1 MEFQNTSKS
10 QKYNLLEEINI
21 DVDNVLNFSI
31 NIDNLKIFLTT
42 LANNQT
48 TLSRKIIE
56 LEKRIKNRPTRS
68 SSLHSSDREKT
79 KFQRKDSLYQ
89 SPQDIKL
96 KKSMSINI
104 QDKNEV
110 EQFNVEEEN
119 GSDTL
124 KKEKS
129 KENLDDKGM
138 PLNGS
143 DFNKEENKE
152 QDMME
157 SIKEEIDEKK
167 TDSNPQEEEGDFSGN
182 YSKIFDLENKINSL
196 EKKIKNLEILN
207 KVNKFTGQGGA
218 NSDDIQ
224 LMQLE
229 VTNLKDSNKKLLQE
243 NIDFKKNLEDIN
255 VKLADINVYDL
266 FKDLNVSEGSVD
278 VAKALIMNLEKK
290 VFQKID
296 FIDDRDKKT
305 NQDIM
310 DLKNNIQNVINK
322 NGVISHNMENI
333 KKNFQELGQLVSNN
347 NSETINMIST
357 SETKTN
363 NLYKELIERF
373 DIEKN
378 NTELKIK
385 KINDKLF
392 NLEKFN
398 NENLNPSDLKNK
410 NNIEFTEENLEF
422 MQKMANRI
430 NEIESKIN
438 SILEEAQSYS
448 TKDDI
453 IKIEKELLKKVN
465 TKEHF
470 ELKDKYNL
478 QLAKISNLED
488 SIERLQDLNEKNSS
502 DLIFYAKRIEGI
514 TTNIIGIRA
523 QVDGIIKREKSK
535 ILDLSKY
542 FEKTDFNKYIRSLQP
557 EQLRIDTNFE
567 ELRNLIND
575 MGKSLTK
582 KCNADDLKIFEDI
595 MNGKFEEFKLS
606 NSRKFADKIDTNR
619 SMKYLET
626 QIKHIIDVYIKKTDK
641 NESWLIAKKPMGGYS
656 CASCES
662 YIGDLKNKESYMP
675 WNKYPQREKDQNYRV
690 GNGFSRMLNMLNI
703 ELKNNDISMDK
714 ENESDDEVKKY
725 FEENRIKIRIKNP
738 SNNKEMYNTKDKI
751 YRNNNSVLLKSNS
764 NNNIFNSNS
773 TSKNTN
779 TNILP
784 KLYLNKNEETLT
796 IEPKSPIVNDSGFD
810 KNLNETNI
818 EELTKENQES
828 NGPQPHIVKIIKK
841 TRTTINV
848 PENAK
853 TERRYSFIKK

>member
-48 TLSRKIIE
+48 ALSRKIIE

-410 NNIEFTEENLEF
+410 NNIEFTEQNLEF

-514 TTNIIGIRA
+514 TTNMIGIRA

-606 NSRKFADKIDTNR
+606 NLRKFADKIDTNR

>member
-48 TLSRKIIE
+48 ALSRKIIE

-305 NQDIM
+305 NQEMM
-310 DLKNNIQNVINK
+310 DLKNNILFVINK

-357 SETKTN
+357 SEAKTN

-373 DIEKN
+373 DTEKN

>member
-48 TLSRKIIE
+48 ALSRKIIE

-167 TDSNPQEEEGDFSGN
+167 TDSNPQDEEGDFSGN

>member
-48 TLSRKIIE
+48 ALSRKIIE

-514 TTNIIGIRA
+514 TTNMIGIRA

>member
-48 TLSRKIIE
+48 ALSRKIIE

-438 SILEEAQSYS
+438 TILEEAQSYS

-514 TTNIIGIRA
+514 TTNMIGIRA

-738 SNNKEMYNTKDKI
+738 SNNKEMYNTKDKT

>member
-1 MEFQNTSKS
+1 
-10 QKYNLLEEINI
+10 
-21 DVDNVLNFSI
+21 
-31 NIDNLKIFLTT
+31 
-42 LANNQT
+42 
-48 TLSRKIIE
+48 
-56 LEKRIKNRPTRS
+56 
-68 SSLHSSDREKT
+68 
-79 KFQRKDSLYQ
+79 
-89 SPQDIKL
+89 
-96 KKSMSINI
+96 
-104 QDKNEV
+104 
-110 EQFNVEEEN
+110 
-119 GSDTL
+119 
-124 KKEKS
+124 
-129 KENLDDKGM
+129 
-138 PLNGS
+138 
-143 DFNKEENKE
+143 
-152 QDMME
+152 
-157 SIKEEIDEKK
+157 
-167 TDSNPQEEEGDFSGN
+167 
-182 YSKIFDLENKINSL
+182 
-196 EKKIKNLEILN
+196 
-207 KVNKFTGQGGA
+207 
-218 NSDDIQ
+218 
-224 LMQLE
+224 
-229 VTNLKDSNKKLLQE
+229 
-243 NIDFKKNLEDIN
+243 
-255 VKLADINVYDL
+255 
-266 FKDLNVSEGSVD
+266 
-278 VAKALIMNLEKK
+278 
-290 VFQKID
+290 
-296 FIDDRDKKT
+296 
-305 NQDIM
+305 
-310 DLKNNIQNVINK
+310 
-322 NGVISHNMENI
+322 
-333 KKNFQELGQLVSNN
+333 
-347 NSETINMIST
+347 
-357 SETKTN
+357 
-363 NLYKELIERF
+363 
-373 DIEKN
+373 
-378 NTELKIK
+378 
-385 KINDKLF
+385 
-392 NLEKFN
+392 
-398 NENLNPSDLKNK
+398 
-410 NNIEFTEENLEF
+410 

-514 TTNIIGIRA
+514 TTNMIGIRA

-606 NSRKFADKIDTNR
+606 NLRKFADKIDTNR

>member
-48 TLSRKIIE
+48 ALSRKIIE

-167 TDSNPQEEEGDFSGN
+167 TDSNPQDEEGDFSGN

-514 TTNIIGIRA
+514 TTNMIGIRA

-848 PENAK
+848 PENAT
-853 TERRYSFIKK
+853 TERRYSFIKQ